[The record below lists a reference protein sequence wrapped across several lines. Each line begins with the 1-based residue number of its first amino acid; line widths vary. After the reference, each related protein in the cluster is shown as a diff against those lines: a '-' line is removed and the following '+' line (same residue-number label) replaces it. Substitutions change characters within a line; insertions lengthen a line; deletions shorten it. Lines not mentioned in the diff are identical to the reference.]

1 MRSNSIGVP
10 KRKIV
15 LLGCERIWDQIMFQN
30 RAPLCRTREKEYLDT
45 SHNRFGLCRGERKTG
60 RALVAMEKSH
70 SNPASRHLE
79 KPEMFSLSAHY
90 VKVQKRL
97 LLSGSADGQ
106 LHFWDLYTAEPLAII
121 QPHDGPVNS
130 VALAGRRFLT
140 GSNCVLILSYWIMK
154 RYCAIQGAICS
165 SSCPKAWRAR
175 CDVKVNDLTDG
186 MTHGPTDAVLKEWD
200 LVTLTCLRSLH
211 GHKGP
216 IRQVKTLLH
225 HVVSCSDDGFI
236 RLWDLTKTLE
246 DTT

>member
-1 MRSNSIGVP
+1 MWLSLYPPSSRFITGVVFLIP
-10 KRKIV
+10 
-15 LLGCERIWDQIMFQN
+15 
-30 RAPLCRTREKEYLDT
+30 
-45 SHNRFGLCRGERKTG
+45 
-60 RALVAMEKSH
+60 ALM
-70 SNPASRHLE
+70 
-79 KPEMFSLSAHY
+79 
-90 VKVQKRL
+90 KVQKRL

-140 GSNCVLILSYWIMK
+140 GSN
-154 RYCAIQGAICS
+154 
-165 SSCPKAWRAR
+165 
-175 CDVKVNDLTDG
+175 
-186 MTHGPTDAVLKEWD
+186 DAVIKEWD